1 MYILHEMKEKRITI
15 RLDENLYVSLKEKAK
30 KEYLSITAV
39 ARRAIA
45 LYLERGENNG

>member
-1 MYILHEMKEKRITI
+1 MEEKRITI
-15 RLDENLYVSLKEKAK
+15 RLGRNLYDELEKQAK

-45 LYLERGENNG
+45 LYLERKKQGDK